1 MHWLVCLLIWN
12 HFYILCHV
20 YHQTRHISTFPT
32 VRRCAALFA
41 VQGPVGP
48 VETSGQCQLPLPVA
62 SYSTAFRAT
71 FHGITFLIDF
81 ILWHTTLVTFNTFV
95 HISLILYE
103 FGAPL
108 WTMNR
113 ETWRKLRKASS
124 LSGAVH
130 AINNHH
136 SYLACSDATFLV

>member
-1 MHWLVCLLIWN
+1 M
-12 HFYILCHV
+12 
-20 YHQTRHISTFPT
+20 
-32 VRRCAALFA
+32 
-41 VQGPVGP
+41 GP
-48 VETSGQCQLPLPVA
+48 EEASGQWQIPLSVA
-62 SYSTAFRAT
+62 SYSTAFKT
-71 FHGITFLIDF
+71 MFHVITSPVDF
-81 ILWHTTLVTFNTFV
+81 ILWHTTLVAFNTFV

-103 FGAPL
+103 FGPPL

-130 AINNHH
+130 AMNNHH